1 MSRFV
6 PLIRFVR
13 KGFSGLLKRSD
24 SIERVV
30 YESDVASLHYH
41 VVCVWEYRTR
51 DKTPTH
57 KALLTTDLLDYA
69 LQIHRYFVLRI
80 ITLFTLRQR

>member
-13 KGFSGLLKRSD
+13 KGFSGSLKRSD
-24 SIERVV
+24 SKERVV

-41 VVCVWEYRTR
+41 AGCGIPYARE
-51 DKTPTH
+51 TPTH

-69 LQIHRYFVLRI
+69 L
-80 ITLFTLRQR
+80 